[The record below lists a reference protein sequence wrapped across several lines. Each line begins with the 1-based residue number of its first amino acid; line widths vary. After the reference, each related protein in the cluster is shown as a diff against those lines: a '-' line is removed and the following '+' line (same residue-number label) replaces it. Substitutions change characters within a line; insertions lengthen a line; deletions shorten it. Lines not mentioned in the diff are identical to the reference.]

1 MNKTFDVVI
10 AGGGLA
16 GVAAAIGSAR
26 EKKHVLLLEKYSCL
40 GGAACH
46 NLVNPFMRY
55 WRVVNGERE
64 EINAGVFARVQKEL
78 KKHDAVSENG
88 MIFHEEYLKLVL
100 DDLVREYGITVLFH
114 TTVIGAKAQNGK
126 VESVTIAN
134 KDGVSEVQADMYIDC
149 TGDGDL
155 AAQAGFAYEVGDGEG
170 NCQPMTLCFNV
181 GGVPYGDRHYVE
193 VRREVLDLYKEW
205 QAQGKIK
212 NPRENVLIF
221 HSYLPNTLHFN
232 STRVI
237 KKSPLKAEDLT
248 AAEFEARAQM
258 LELVN
263 FLKENFELFK
273 DSYLINSAPCIGVR
287 ESRRIIGEYEMTA
300 EDILTARK
308 FSDGIARG
316 NYPVDIHNPTGTGT
330 VLQKVPEGDY
340 YTIPLKSLIPKGAK
354 NLLVAGRCISTT
366 HEAQASIR
374 VMPITCCIG
383 EGAGVAAATALTQG
397 VEINQ
402 VNVSRV
408 QETLSANGA
417 LY

>member
-1 MNKTFDVVI
+1 
-10 AGGGLA
+10 
-16 GVAAAIGSAR
+16 
-26 EKKHVLLLEKYSCL
+26 
-40 GGAACH
+40 
-46 NLVNPFMRY
+46 
-55 WRVVNGERE
+55 
-64 EINAGVFARVQKEL
+64 
-78 KKHDAVSENG
+78 

-308 FSDGIARG
+308 FADGIARG